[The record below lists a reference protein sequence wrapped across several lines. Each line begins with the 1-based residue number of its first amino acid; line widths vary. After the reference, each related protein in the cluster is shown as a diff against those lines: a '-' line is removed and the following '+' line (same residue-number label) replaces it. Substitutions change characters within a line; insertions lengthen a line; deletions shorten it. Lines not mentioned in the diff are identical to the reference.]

1 MKKLKMNSRSKSSG
15 QVIVVVIILLGLVGA
30 GAWWLYSNKTEM
42 AKEGEA
48 FGRDAI
54 QHIFVQHDINFFA
67 AYLSPQA
74 RVNFPVSA
82 QQEFINEIARHG
94 PPVGVPDVKGDI
106 TFQSQFFEPRGSFT
120 GRINYPA
127 ESADISLSISHP
139 VGRWQI
145 DDIAYMAS
153 RGAAPAPAPAAPPAA
168 SQPASPPPTSSTP
181 PAGSAPPGG

>member
-1 MKKLKMNSRSKSSG
+1 MKLRSKSSG
-15 QVIVVVIILLGLVGA
+15 QVIVVIIILLALVSG
-30 GAWWLYSNKTEM
+30 GVWWLYSNKAEM
-42 AKEGEA
+42 AKDGQA

-54 QHIFVQHDINFFA
+54 QRIFVQHDINFFG

-94 PPVGVPDVKGDI
+94 PPVGAPDVKGDI
-106 TFQSQFFEPRGSFT
+106 TFQSQFFEPRGSFS

-153 RGAAPAPAPAAPPAA
+153 RGSVPAAAPP
-168 SQPASPPPTSSTP
+168 PRP
-181 PAGSAPPGG
+181 PAGSTAPRLPADGDRG